1 MLFFLN
7 SSILD
12 PRFQS
17 RLGERQKFGCK
28 TEKDLDKA
36 QVHAVGTAAMRK
48 SGQSV
53 LENVLGYD
61 QSYLDKYLDQ
71 PLQMSQFLDN
81 S

>member
-1 MLFFLN
+1 MFSCN
-7 SSILD
+7 
-12 PRFQS
+12 
-17 RLGERQKFGCK
+17 

-36 QVHAVGTAAMRK
+36 QVHSVGTAAMRK

-61 QSYLDKYLDQ
+61 QSYLDKNLDQ
-71 PLQMSQFLDN
+71 SLQMSQFLDN